1 MNYGLVSEKDNET
14 TLTFIKSKKVSSCNI
29 VTVSKLNALVSTMTS
44 GDVIYVISEDR
55 FPSVSRFV
63 AFTDMVLKAGVT
75 LHCLE
80 QPYLDVG
87 NGKHWRPSI
96 VEHLNAL
103 MRLESD
109 NSKRLFSAFKFTN
122 EGKDYVARCIADIT
136 VGILAKT
143 YASDGIMHRGS

>member
-14 TLTFIKSKKVSSCNI
+14 TLTFMKSKKVSSCNI
-29 VTVSKLNALVSTMTS
+29 VAISKLNAFVSTITS
-44 GDVIYVISEDR
+44 GDVIYVIRVDR
-55 FPSVSRFV
+55 FSSVSRFV
-63 AFTDMVLKAGVT
+63 VFTELVLKAGGT

-109 NSKRLFSAFKFTN
+109 NAKRLFLAFNFTG
-122 EGKDYVARCIADIT
+122 EGRDYVARCIADIT